1 MYKPRMT
8 GRAIHHDGLE
18 IVIQV
23 RHLQDLFGHLQPH
36 TYVCTAYAPSKGRAF
51 VPAGARAPVFFEAGT
66 SIEDTITAI
75 ANGIRKGRFTP
86 WKQSG
91 AI

>member
-1 MYKPRMT
+1 MT

-23 RHLQDLFGHLQPH
+23 RQLQDLFGHLQPH
-36 TYVCTAYAPSKGRAF
+36 TYVCSAYAPAKGRAF
-51 VPAGARAPVFFEAGT
+51 VPQGARAPVFFEAGT
-66 SIEDTITAI
+66 SADDTITAI

-91 AI
+91 VV

>member
-1 MYKPRMT
+1 MT

-36 TYVCTAYAPSKGRAF
+36 TYVCTAYAPAKGQAF
-51 VPAGARAPVFFEAGT
+51 VPAGAKAPVFFEAGT
-66 SIEDTITAI
+66 SIDDTITAI

-86 WKQSG
+86 WKQSS